1 MNFEQQLKE
10 LSERVEITSTTSY
23 RIDGKAY
30 SVFHNYAWSEY
41 SGPLNLFG
49 HNQNHDI
56 QQQKQLLE
64 SQLSM
69 VLYSKFYCGIPD
81 DKKILNLPKRNEREM
96 FMQTLSAANRTQDTP
111 DQNWKIYHSD
121 AQSIWTEKNG
131 KLRQAYP
138 NSFIPAIPNSPLVV
152 NQYIH
157 FLRQKENRH
166 IQQVFYYVHS
176 NQYMEH
182 DAPQVR
188 IYWSIIPEGAA
199 KLVALITEV
208 LNAHNIAF
216 NFKCLNHA
224 DLYHRADSAVLYLEK
239 RYFDYTL
246 RVLKP
251 HIPALD
257 KYSLNIHP
265 LFTHPITKG
274 VSFAEDPGNGQSFGM
289 HRCQLIAKGLLN
301 AYEKQQTHTSS
312 ISTSQINQA
321 CIIEVFTSKGI
332 AINRL
337 HLNPDTLSL
346 PIDFNEK
353 NREPAS

>member
-1 MNFEQQLKE
+1 MNFEQQLKQ
-10 LSERVEITSTTSY
+10 LSERVRVTGTDSY
-23 RIDGKAY
+23 QIDGKAHT
-30 SVFHNYAWSEY
+30 VFHNYVWNEY

-49 HNQNHDI
+49 QNQTHDV
-56 QQQKQLLE
+56 QQQKPLLE
-64 SQLSM
+64 SQLSLA
-69 VLYSKFYCGIPD
+69 LYTTLYCGIPD
-81 DKKILNLPKRNEREM
+81 DKKFLHLPKRNEREI
-96 FMQTLSAANRTQDTP
+96 FMQTLSSANHTQETP
-111 DQNWKIYHSD
+111 DQNWKIYHAD
-121 AQSIWTEKNG
+121 AQGIWAEKSG

-138 NSFIPAIPNSPLVV
+138 NSFIPAIPNAPLVV

-188 IYWSIIPEGAA
+188 IYWNIIPEGAA
-199 KLVALITEV
+199 ALVSLITDV
-208 LNAHNIAF
+208 LNAHHIAF
-216 NFKCLNHA
+216 NFKCLNHP

-251 HIPALD
+251 HLPTLEN
-257 KYSLNIHP
+257 YLLNAHP
-265 LFTHPITKG
+265 LFTQPITKG

-289 HRCQLIAKGLLN
+289 HRCQLIAKGLLD
-301 AYEKQQTHTSS
+301 AYEKHQTRTTSLS
-312 ISTSQINQA
+312 AEQMNWV
-321 CIIEVFTSKGI
+321 CIADIFNSKGI

-337 HLNPDTLSL
+337 HLNPNTLSL
-346 PIDFNEK
+346 PVDFSEK
-353 NREPAS
+353 ERESAS